1 METFTRG
8 YLVIFK
14 SHLLLVV
21 SLIFAA
27 LHRLWWLNDY
37 HFLVLYGYTPSLD
50 GRDPMIVSW
59 ILNYELMDFLNFMA
73 NRGYLAQKTL
83 NNQNDLEWV
92 NTIYIYT
99 YVYIYI
105 YIYICRTLSPHQK
118 LALQKLVSQLP
129 SQIRWFS
136 VLSGEPKKNIQH
148 IYELFGKSRVRCLN
162 IYIYIYIY
170 IYLSSISGLCLGK
183 NPSKFISLRIL
194 WSPGKSGL
202 KNCIHSQH
210 DGWYG
215 YGANLDCWYWTIGSL
230 GIGLLIQ
237 LDC

>member
-1 METFTRG
+1 MVDLSIVMETFTRG

-92 NTIYIYT
+92 NTIYIYIHMYT
-99 YVYIYI
+99 YIYI

-162 IYIYIYIY
+162 IYIYIYISLPLVDCAWAKIPVNSFPWEY
-170 IYLSSISGLCLGK
+170 CDPQENRDWRIAFTASMMVGMGMAQIWIVDTEQLG
-183 NPSKFISLRIL
+183 P
-194 WSPGKSGL
+194 
-202 KNCIHSQH
+202 
-210 DGWYG
+210 
-215 YGANLDCWYWTIGSL
+215 
-230 GIGLLIQ
+230 
-237 LDC
+237 